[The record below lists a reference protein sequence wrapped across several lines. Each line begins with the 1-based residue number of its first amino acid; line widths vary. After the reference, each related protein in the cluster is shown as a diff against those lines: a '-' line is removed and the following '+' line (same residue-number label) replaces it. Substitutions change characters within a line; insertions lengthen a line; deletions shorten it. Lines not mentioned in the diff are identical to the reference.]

1 MCIWTW
7 VQSHTTNKK
16 IVMFRYRIVVLPEND
31 DSVRL
36 LQFEN
41 TDPVGD
47 WQ

>member
-1 MCIWTW
+1 M
-7 VQSHTTNKK
+7 
-16 IVMFRYRIVVLPEND
+16 YRIVVLPEND
-31 DSVRL
+31 DSVRM